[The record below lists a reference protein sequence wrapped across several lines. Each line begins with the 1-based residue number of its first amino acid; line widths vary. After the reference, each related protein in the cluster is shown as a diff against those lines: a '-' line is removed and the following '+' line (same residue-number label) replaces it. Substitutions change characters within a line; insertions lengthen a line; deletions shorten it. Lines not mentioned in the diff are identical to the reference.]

1 MGKELIYFCT
11 HSYGGIKTQ
20 SINQVI
26 ALTKLG
32 VKIHFICPKDWNDYI
47 LKKPSKMIYGLI
59 PKKSEQIKNKFF
71 NKIFIAFKILHDLY
85 FLFRYIG
92 RSKINYV
99 IFGSFSD
106 NVQRIS

>member
-1 MGKELIYFCT
+1 MEKELIYFCT

-59 PKKSEQIKNKFF
+59 PKKSKKIKN
-71 NKIFIAFKILHDLY
+71 IFQQNLY
-85 FLFRYIG
+85 CIQTT
-92 RSKINYV
+92 S
-99 IFGSFSD
+99 
-106 NVQRIS
+106 